1 MTLFK
6 NQTSETTKCNKLIN
20 IILKLKESEKAE
32 YATSTNEYGDD
43 TIGIRLNGSASW
55 YWFELRFNYDFLYFT
70 NRYSVT
76 TGKSDRGIL
85 SKIKFLRK
93 IGYYND

>member
-1 MTLFK
+1 MTLFAK
-6 NQTSETTKCNKLIN
+6 QTLETTKCNKLID
-20 IILKLKESEKAE
+20 IAIQLKELGTGE

-55 YWFELRFNYDFLYFT
+55 YWFELRFNFDFLYFT

-93 IGYYND
+93 IGYYNY